1 MRIHEIRSLIEGG
14 ESSKVEFKRKTTT
27 PEKLAKEICALANTK
42 GGYIFFGVEDNKKIY
57 GVESEKSEMD
67 SIEKACKF
75 YITPPID
82 LKYELAEITGKDV
95 LVVIIEE
102 SKVKPHYVLL
112 FDEKTKKSFKRAY
125 IRVADQSVIA
135 SREMSSLLSY
145 QNEENIEELKLGIG
159 DKEKRLFSYLEKYK
173 RASVM
178 DFANLV
184 NISKRRAERLLI
196 NLVRAKVLQIQNDS
210 NQDYFTL
217 V

>member
-1 MRIHEIRSLIEGG
+1 MTLHEIRSLIEGG

-27 PEKLAKEICALANTK
+27 PEKLAKEICAFANSK
-42 GGYIFFGVEDNKKIY
+42 GGFIFFGVEDNKKIY
-57 GVESEKSEMD
+57 GIESEKSEMD

-75 YITPPID
+75 YITPPIE
-82 LKYELAEITGKDV
+82 LEYEFAEINNKDI
-95 LVVIIEE
+95 LIVIVYE
-102 SKVKPHYVLL
+102 SKVKPHFVLL
-112 FDEKTKKSFKRAY
+112 YDEETKKSFKRAY
-125 IRVADQSVIA
+125 IRVTDQSVVA
-135 SREMSSLLSY
+135 SREMSSLLAY
-145 QNEENIEELKLGIG
+145 QNEQNIEELKLGIG
-159 DKEKRLFSYLEKYK
+159 DKEKRLFTYLEKYK

-210 NQDYFTL
+210 SQDYFTL

>member
-1 MRIHEIRSLIEGG
+1 MQIL
-14 ESSKVEFKRKTTT
+14 
-27 PEKLAKEICALANTK
+27 
-42 GGYIFFGVEDNKKIY
+42 Y
-57 GVESEKSEMD
+57 
-67 SIEKACKF
+67 
-75 YITPPID
+75 TPPID
-82 LKYELAEITGKDV
+82 LKFELAEITGKDV

-112 FDEKTKKSFKRAY
+112 FDDETKKSFKRAY